1 MSKGIEER
9 NRGVRRG
16 LGIVLAGFF
25 LIPLQTIAQDVR
37 LQAIFGSSAMFEIE
51 GNKRLLKSGK
61 TSPEGVKLVSVTSDY
76 ALIEMN
82 GREQRL
88 SLAAPVAASYA
99 KVSKAEVRLNPDSR
113 GHYSTTAWING
124 RRVPVMVDT
133 GATSI
138 ALNYPMAK
146 SLGLDLSRAKPVT
159 VSTASGV
166 EQAYHI
172 QLSSVTIGG
181 ITVHNVEATVLG
193 SDFPRVTLLGNSF
206 LSRVDMQQQDGLL
219 LLRARN

>member
-1 MSKGIEER
+1 MKTFP
-9 NRGVRRG
+9 
-16 LGIVLAGFF
+16 VLAIALLAAFSGNVAA
-25 LIPLQTIAQDVR
+25 AQDVR
-37 LQAIFGSSAMFEIE
+37 LQAIFGSSAMFEID
-51 GNKRLLKSGK
+51 GRKRVLKSGAS
-61 TSPEGVKLVSVTSDY
+61 SPEGVKLLSVTSEY
-76 ALIEMN
+76 ALVLID

-88 SLAAPVAASYA
+88 TLDAPVATSYA
-99 KVSKAEVRLNPDSR
+99 QAGRAEVRLTPDSR

-138 ALNYPMAK
+138 AFNYPTARN
-146 SLGLDLSRAKPVT
+146 LGLDLSRARPLN

-166 EQAYHI
+166 ERAYSL
-172 QLSSVTIGG
+172 QLDSVTIGG
-181 ITVHNVEATVLG
+181 IKVHNVQATVLG
-193 SDFPRVTLLGNSF
+193 NDFPQVTLLGNSF